1 MNHNLIQLPL
11 SLGCPKCHS
20 ALEALSNDEM
30 RCPEDGLCYRCVEG
44 IWRFLLP
51 ERQAYFEKF
60 VEEYETVRAAERRG
74 SDDAAYYRG
83 LPFTDLSGRRIA
95 EWRIRATS
103 FRAILTE
110 LVIPLEKRRTRQ
122 LKILDLG
129 AGNGWL
135 SNQLSQRGHILA
147 AVDLQTNSQDG
158 LGALKYYEGSILSL
172 QAEFEHLPL
181 TCGQIDVA
189 IFNAS
194 FHYATRYFDTLREIL
209 RILTPG
215 GLVAILD
222 TPVYRDSESGR
233 QMVQE
238 RQAQFTRLYGF
249 PSDSIPSENYL
260 TEERLAELGRE
271 LDLDW
276 HVHTPWYGMRWAV
289 RPYLGKLRGQRE
301 PARFM
306 VISAER
312 KN

>member
-1 MNHNLIQLPL
+1 
-11 SLGCPKCHS
+11 
-20 ALEALSNDEM
+20 
-30 RCPEDGLCYRCVEG
+30 
-44 IWRFLLP
+44 
-51 ERQAYFEKF
+51 
-60 VEEYETVRAAERRG
+60 
-74 SDDAAYYRG
+74 
-83 LPFTDLSGRRIA
+83 
-95 EWRIRATS
+95 
-103 FRAILTE
+103 
-110 LVIPLEKRRTRQ
+110 
-122 LKILDLG
+122 
-129 AGNGWL
+129 
-135 SNQLSQRGHILA
+135 LA